1 MSPDLSLWIK
11 NNLQI
16 QENYNIQI
24 LILFSYVVGFVFL
37 TAHYI
42 VIVVQRKRLEIL
54 LNWLPPRLS
63 VFVWADI
70 PGGPGNPLL
79 PLFPGDPGRPFAPFF
94 PLFPAG
100 PGGPWGPAD
109 PGKPGG
115 PGGPFGPTRP
125 DYEIKTRD

>member
-1 MSPDLSLWIK
+1 MRPDLSLWIK

-37 TAHYI
+37 TAHYR

-79 PLFPGDPGRPFAPFF
+79 PFFLEILVAPLLPFFLFFQPGREDPGAQPILVNRED
-94 PLFPAG
+94 LVG
-100 PGGPWGPAD
+100 LLVQHD
-109 PGKPGG
+109 LIMK
-115 PGGPFGPTRP
+115 
-125 DYEIKTRD
+125 

>member
-16 QENYNIQI
+16 QENYNKQI

-37 TAHYI
+37 TAHYR

-125 DYEIKTRD
+125 DYEIRTRD

>member
-16 QENYNIQI
+16 QEIYNIQI

-37 TAHYI
+37 TAHYR
-42 VIVVQRKRLEIL
+42 VILVQRKRLEIL

-79 PLFPGDPGRPFAPFF
+79 PLFPGGPGRPFAPIFLFF
-94 PLFPAG
+94 Q
-100 PGGPWGPAD
+100 PGRED
-109 PGKPGG
+109 PGAQPILVNPGDLVG
-115 PGGPFGPTRP
+115 LLVQH
-125 DYEIKTRD
+125 DLIMK